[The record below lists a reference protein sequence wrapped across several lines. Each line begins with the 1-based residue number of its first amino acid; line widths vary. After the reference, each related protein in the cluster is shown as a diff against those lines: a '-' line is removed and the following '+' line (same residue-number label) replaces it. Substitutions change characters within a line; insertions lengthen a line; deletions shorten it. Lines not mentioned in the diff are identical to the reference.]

1 MMEGLPPSARLVGI
15 GFYIALTISLCL
27 LGGAQVDRWLDTGKL
42 FTVIGLGLGIATAL
56 YGAYRQLMEVLEAI
70 ERRRTAGKKD

>member
-15 GFYIALTISLCL
+15 GFYIALTIALCL

-42 FTVIGLGLGIATAL
+42 FTVIGLGLGITMAL

>member
-1 MMEGLPPSARLVGI
+1 MEGLPPSARLVGI
-15 GFYIALTISLCL
+15 GFYIAVAITFGL
-27 LGGAQVDRWLDTGKL
+27 LGGAQVDKWMDTGKL
-42 FTVIGLGLGIATAL
+42 FTVIGLGLGIALAL

>member
-1 MMEGLPPSARLVGI
+1 MEGLPPSARLVGI
-15 GFYIALTISLCL
+15 GFYIAVAITFGL
-27 LGGAQVDRWLDTGKL
+27 LGGAQVDKWMDTGKL
-42 FTVIGLGLGIATAL
+42 FTIIGLGLGIALAL

>member
-1 MMEGLPPSARLVGI
+1 MYVAVT
-15 GFYIALTISLCL
+15 IALCL
-27 LGGAQVDRWLDTGKL
+27 LGGGQVDEWMDTGKL
-42 FTVIGLGLGIATAL
+42 FTVIGLMLGIALAL